1 MSPRRWLPTMV
12 RAQQAREDSAA
23 RRLAQARMDA
33 AQAVEAAAVET
44 ARIAGITAPA
54 TASLGTFLNRAATRD
69 AAAATHSAAVH
80 RVQFAQQRVDV
91 GLSELGSAAQA
102 RRTVERL
109 SERIAAETYA
119 AELSRQQRELDDVT
133 ITRFG
138 RTSGGQA

>member
-1 MSPRRWLPTMV
+1 MTRRRWLPTMV

-33 AQAVEAAAVET
+33 AQAVEAAAAET
-44 ARIAGITAPA
+44 ARLTGMSAP
-54 TASLGTFLNRAATRD
+54 GTGSRGAFLNQAATRD
-69 AAAATHSAAVH
+69 AAAATHAAAVH
-80 RVQFAQQRVDV
+80 RVRFTHQRVGV
-91 GLSELGSAAQA
+91 GLSELSSAAQA

-119 AELSRQQRELDDVT
+119 AELSNQQRELDDVT